1 MKKLTAFLEEERE
14 KFNLQFCENYDWW
27 ITDEE
32 PEAKPS
38 LVKEW
43 LKDHDTRLINFIL
56 DTVMEEIK
64 KEEKEKWVK
73 VFDYHNDM
81 SNERHSAMRN
91 VARTEINYW
100 KNYKPTIINNLK
112 VK

>member
-1 MKKLTAFLEEERE
+1 
-14 KFNLQFCENYDWW
+14 
-27 ITDEE
+27 
-32 PEAKPS
+32 
-38 LVKEW
+38 
-43 LKDHDTRLINFIL
+43 
-56 DTVMEEIK
+56 
-64 KEEKEKWVK
+64 
-73 VFDYHNDM
+73 M